1 VATPN
6 HYAVDLSQMRN
17 FLRSPKSDGH
27 APRFKASA
35 PSPPAGAQYERLLS
49 GAWLEMR
56 SWKVRAIDDRLLVLE
71 NKWEQAERSIR
82 TACGQLSN
90 LPRKKFGHLEL
101 SSDVVMLLEAALKE
115 TQDSLPK
122 ARKLPQV
129 EIHGAQRVPRAYAA
143 GETFLRAVKCEIS
156 LDLLVAFLK
165 RVQENFLFRMAELW
179 SLKAFMELALL
190 ERIAGV
196 LDARE
201 SGRKGESAE
210 SLPAT
215 QAEKLDTL
223 VQHLRQLKRKEQT
236 KRTVELKRE
245 SD

>member
-1 VATPN
+1 MNREEQIAVATPN
-6 HYAVDLSQMRN
+6 HYAADLSQIRN
-17 FLRSPKSDGH
+17 FLRLPKPDGH
-27 APRFKASA
+27 APRFKAPA
-35 PSPPAGAQYERLLS
+35 PNPPASAHYERLLS
-49 GAWLEMR
+49 GAWSEIR

-90 LPRKKFGHLEL
+90 LPRKKFGNLEL

-122 ARKLPQV
+122 ARKFPQV
-129 EIHGAQRVPRAYAA
+129 EIHGAQRVPRVYAA
-143 GETFLRAVKCEIS
+143 GEAFLRAAKCEIS

-165 RVQENFLFRMAELW
+165 RVQENFPFRMAELW

-196 LDARE
+196 LDACE
-201 SGRKGESAE
+201 SG
-210 SLPAT
+210 L
-215 QAEKLDTL
+215 
-223 VQHLRQLKRKEQT
+223 
-236 KRTVELKRE
+236 
-245 SD
+245 